1 MGLGQ
6 MMLSVLAMAL
16 LGGVLLMMNSTT
28 LDSGS
33 SVETTEYVIMANSI
47 GISQMEN
54 ALGKAFDEH
63 TITNDISSPAALS
76 STLGKDGMET
86 EATFDD
92 FDDYNGFTKTI
103 VGDSVFFRSA
113 TFFVRDSVD
122 YVTIS
127 GNTVVNSM
135 SRTYHKRLRV
145 WVSSPFMRDTLRF
158 STVYSYWYFR

>member
-16 LGGVLLMMNSTT
+16 LGSVLLMMNNTT
-28 LDSGS
+28 LDSGT
-33 SVETTEYVIMANSI
+33 SVEATEYVIMASSL
-47 GISQMEN
+47 GVSQMES

-63 TITNDISSPAALS
+63 TVSSDISSTASL
-76 STLGKDGMET
+76 TNVLGKESTET

-103 VGDSVFFRSA
+103 VGDSIFFRSA
-113 TFFVRDSVD
+113 SYVIRDSVD

-127 GNTVVNSM
+127 SNKVVPSA

-145 WVSSPFMRDTLRF
+145 WVSSPYMRDTLTF

>member
-6 MMLSVLAMAL
+6 MLLSVLAMAL
-16 LGGVLLMMNSTT
+16 LGSVLLMMNTTT

-33 SVETTEYVIMANSI
+33 SVETSEYEIMANSV
-47 GISQMEN
+47 GISQLES
-54 ALGKAFDEH
+54 ALGKSFDEN
-63 TITNDISSPAALS
+63 TITSDISSTASLT
-76 STLGKDGMET
+76 STLGKESIET
-86 EATFDD
+86 ETTFDD

-103 VGDSVFFRSA
+103 TGDSVFFRSA
-113 TFFVRDSVD
+113 TFFIRDSVD

-127 GNTVVNSM
+127 GNTVVNSI

-145 WVSSPFMRDTLRF
+145 WVSSPYMRDTLTF

>member
-16 LGGVLLMMNSTT
+16 LGGVILMMNSTT

-33 SVETTEYVIMANSI
+33 SVETTEYTIMANSI
-47 GISQMEN
+47 GISQLES
-54 ALGKAFDEH
+54 ALGKAFDEN
-63 TITNDISSPAALS
+63 TVMSDIASTASLT
-76 STLGKDGMET
+76 STLGKESIET

-113 TFFVRDSVD
+113 NFFVRDSVD

-127 GNTVVNSM
+127 GNTVVNSI

-145 WVSSPFMRDTLRF
+145 WVSSPFMRDTLTF